1 MFNPREPEEVT
12 LNLRRIPPFVPVGKN
27 YYYFFNICKK
37 RFASINKM
45 TAIAIGESTSL
56 VNFNVIFYKRA
67 ERLNFCIFFYF
78 LCETIYK
85 RLIPAFQCVAVK
97 HHQMNFSIL

>member
-1 MFNPREPEEVT
+1 
-12 LNLRRIPPFVPVGKN
+12 
-27 YYYFFNICKK
+27 
-37 RFASINKM
+37 M

-97 HHQMNFSIL
+97 HHQMNFLLYSTIETLRTIILVHKVSLIVSTDKLKITDHLLSLVVLRM